1 MLRPLAD
8 SLWVVDMPH
17 KAGGVEVGARMTVAA
32 TGDGLALI
40 SPIAFTDGDVAAI
53 RAAGAVKWIV
63 APNKLHYRFIP
74 DAKKLFPEAKVLA
87 APGLKE
93 KRPALPWDGELLTA
107 DGALPAELQPIR
119 IGGMPALH
127 EIAFLHK
134 PSSTLI
140 ATDVIFNITSSNH
153 WPTRWY
159 LKMGKAYGKPAQ
171 TILAK
176 LLVRDKAAMRAT
188 REELAGLPFDRL
200 IVAHGDVIETGGR
213 AALAE
218 ALAWV

>member
-17 KAGGVEVGARMTVAA
+17 KAFGVWVGARMTVAA

-40 SPIAFTDGDVAAI
+40 SPIRLSDEDVAAI
-53 RAAGAVKWIV
+53 HAAGEVKWII
-63 APNKLHYRFIP
+63 APNKMHYRFVP
-74 DAKKLFPEAKVLA
+74 DAKQRFPTAKVLA
-87 APGLKE
+87 APGLMK
-93 KRPALPWDGELLTA
+93 KRPDLPWDGELMTES
-107 DGALPAELQPIR
+107 GALPVGLQPIR

-127 EIAFLHK
+127 EIAFLHTS
-134 PSSTLI
+134 SSTLVT
-140 ATDVIFNITSSNH
+140 TDLIFNITSSDH
-153 WPTRWY
+153 WLTRWY
-159 LKMGKAYGKPAQ
+159 LKMGKAYGKPSQ
-171 TILAK
+171 TTLEK
-176 LLVRDKAAMRAT
+176 FLVKDKAAMRAT
-188 REELAGLPFDRL
+188 REELAGLPFDRV